1 MSHKKTNRKQVKKN
15 KALPVATIPSCN
27 TRMYLED
34 FTPQEIQQ
42 ALLPLSG
49 GSCPLEE
56 LIATAN
62 AAFNFVNSADLDNHI
77 REAFW
82 QLEKLFSFY
91 SHLVQTG
98 MPRGM
103 LAGKD

>member
-1 MSHKKTNRKQVKKN
+1 MSSKKTNRKQEKKN
-15 KALPVATIPSCN
+15 KLPLATTTPCT

-34 FTPQEIQQ
+34 FTPQQLQQ

-62 AAFNFVNSADLDNHI
+62 AAFNFVNAAELDKQVS
-77 REAFW
+77 EAFW
-82 QLEKLFSFY
+82 QLEKLFNFY
-91 SHLVQTG
+91 SHLVQMG
-98 MPRGM
+98 MPKGM
-103 LAGKD
+103 MVGRE